1 MSEPNLAEMGRYA
14 ILTHEQKK
22 KAAGGETRAAFTAR
36 LPYGS
41 VEEEEA
47 EAVYWFF
54 RWNAGTSQSLS
65 REGKLTERSLRGRAW
80 LVGCAATAVRA
91 SAA

>member
-1 MSEPNLAEMGRYA
+1 MGRYA

-36 LPYGS
+36 LPNGS

-80 LVGCAATAVRA
+80 LVGLVGCAATAVRA